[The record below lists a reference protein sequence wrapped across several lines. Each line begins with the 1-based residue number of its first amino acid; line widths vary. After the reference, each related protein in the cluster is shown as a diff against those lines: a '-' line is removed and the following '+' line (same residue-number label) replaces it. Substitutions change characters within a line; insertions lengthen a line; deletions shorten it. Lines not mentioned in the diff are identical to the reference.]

1 MFDASPDLPDLR
13 LLVGPGDAATLLGS
27 CRHADARGRTVPC
40 LIYVAVHRRG
50 ETWTHVYRAVADPRP
65 GHLTVFMEKALP
77 GAQPEAA
84 AQWARRKF
92 ALQDDSRADA
102 IQAERR

>member
-13 LLVGPGDAATLLGS
+13 LLVGPGDEATLLGS
-27 CRHADARGRTVPC
+27 CTYPDMRGRTVPC

-50 ETWTHVYRAVADPRP
+50 EAWTHVYRAVCHNRP

-92 ALQDDSRADA
+92 T
-102 IQAERR
+102 IQRPG